1 MEAHN
6 KQSPYD
12 VNLSQTRPTPAETN
26 YVPAKHFYNRSEN
39 SKFTLQDIHGEK
51 FTFKYSPITKK
62 ITISTNGLTPDMKI
76 EFGVVARVNPQ
87 ELKWCAKTKKNGKV
101 YLSLKWDDHS
111 NFFPKFRE
119 ADNGQQI
126 DQYKLF
132 FGLATRKREFYLPK
146 SEEPP
151 HWAMMRH
158 LEL

>member
-12 VNLSQTRPTPAETN
+12 VNLLQTRPTPEIYA
-26 YVPAKHFYNRSEN
+26 PAKHFTYDT
-39 SKFTLQDIHGEK
+39 KFTLQDINRQIFQFC
-51 FTFKYSPITKK
+51 FTTSTGRIS
-62 ITISTNGLTPDMKI
+62 ISTHI
-76 EFGVVARVNPQ
+76 GVVAHLYPHQ
-87 ELKWCAKTKKNGKV
+87 LKWSATKKNGKL
-101 YLSLKWDDHS
+101 YLSLKWDDQPH
-111 NFFPKFRE
+111 FFSQFRE
-119 ADNGQQI
+119 ADNGQKI

-132 FGLATRKREFYLPK
+132 VGIATRKREFDKPK

>member
-1 MEAHN
+1 MEANN

-12 VNLSQTRPTPAETN
+12 VNLSQTRPTPEIYEAL
-26 YVPAKHFYNRSEN
+26 VPAKHFTYDT
-39 SKFTLQDIHGEK
+39 KFTLEDINRKIFEFC
-51 FTFKYSPITKK
+51 FTRSTGRIS
-62 ITISTNGLTPDMKI
+62 ISTHALTHDMKI
-76 EFGVVARVNPQ
+76 QFGVVARLNPQ
-87 ELKWCAKTKKNGKV
+87 KLKWCATTKKNGKL
-101 YLSLKWDDHS
+101 YLCLKWDNQPH
-111 NFFPKFRE
+111 FFSQFRE
-119 ADNGQQI
+119 ADNGQKI